1 MNNIIKTA
9 SEIIANI
16 LNAKGQF
23 VTAKWQSVVST
34 SAAFK
39 ALKITKIT
47 SAVVRSGID
56 FANLTSVKDGSANGE
71 RNEVGSL
78 PWGTWINFP
87 YIIGHNDKEYV
98 RLYPS
103 LSANHIPKVS
113 YFVDGIET
121 PKAEILQYLTA
132 SNVKKLTESNTP
144 ECFTLTSTNVLDIVE
159 LAE

>member
-1 MNNIIKTA
+1 MNKIIKSA

-23 VTAKWQSVVST
+23 VTARWQSVVAT

-56 FANLTSVKDGSANGE
+56 FSNLTSVKDGIENGE

-78 PWGTWINFP
+78 PWGEWINFP
-87 YIIGHNDKEYV
+87 YIIGHKNKEYV

-103 LSANHIPKVS
+103 VNNIPKVS
-113 YFVDGIET
+113 YFIDGVET
-121 PKAEILQYLTA
+121 SKAEILQYLTA
-132 SNVKKLTESNTP
+132 STVKKMLEAKAP

-159 LAE
+159 LAD

>member
-1 MNNIIKTA
+1 MNIIKTA
-9 SEIIANI
+9 AEIIANI
-16 LNAKGQF
+16 LAAKGQF
-23 VTAKWQSVVST
+23 VTARWTSVVPT
-34 SAAFK
+34 AAAFK
-39 ALKITKIT
+39 ALNITKIT

-56 FANLTSVKDGSANGE
+56 FANLTSVKDGIENEE
-71 RNEVGSL
+71 RSEVGSL

-87 YIIGHNDKEYV
+87 YIIGHKEKTYV

-121 PKAEILQYLTA
+121 PKAEILQYLTG
-132 SNVKKLTESNTP
+132 SNVKKLTESKTP

-159 LAE
+159 VAE

>member
-1 MNNIIKTA
+1 MNIIKTA

-23 VTAKWQSVVST
+23 VTAKWQSVVKT
-34 SAAFK
+34 SASFK
-39 ALKITKIT
+39 HLNITKIT

-56 FANLTSVKDGSANGE
+56 FQNLTSTKDAIANGTKEANGE
-71 RNEVGSL
+71 L
-78 PWGTWINFP
+78 PWGSWLSFP
-87 YIIGHNDKEYV
+87 YIIGHNNKEYV

-113 YFVDGIET
+113 YFVDGVET
-121 PKAEILQYLTA
+121 PKAEILGLVTPSTA
-132 SNVKKLTESNTP
+132 KKMVEAVAP

-159 LAE
+159 LDD

>member
-1 MNNIIKTA
+1 MNIIKTA

-16 LNAKGQF
+16 LAAKGQF
-23 VTAKWQSVVST
+23 VTARWQSVVGT
-34 SAAFK
+34 AAGFK
-39 ALKITKIT
+39 HLNITKIT

-56 FANLTSVKDGSANGE
+56 FANLTSVKVGIENGE
-71 RNEVGSL
+71 REEVKSL
-78 PWGTWINFP
+78 PWGKWLNFP
-87 YIIGHNDKEYV
+87 YIIGHKNKEYV

-121 PKAEILQYLTA
+121 PKAEILQYLTG
-132 SNVKKLTESNTP
+132 STVKKMNEAKAP

-159 LAE
+159 VAE